1 MREMKTKM
9 LLSTQRQILN
19 VGLRIATDIVNG
31 RPFTRIYLN
40 PIYEFTRRQ
49 MIKTLAAE
57 SDKSIPTSE
66 EMITMS
72 QNLIGQ
78 SDSSQK

>member
-1 MREMKTKM
+1 MREMNTKM